1 MEIST
6 PTPSRPRTA
15 FNRWLNQ
22 NKAGYIF
29 ILPAVILYSL
39 FFLYPFVQSIYIS
52 LTSWNGVD
60 AQKTFVGV
68 SNYLKMLGDSLMW
81 RSLQHN
87 LVWVVLGTLA
97 PIAIGLLLAVLLS
110 HKKTVG
116 RTFFRT
122 IYFMPVM
129 LSPVVVGIIWGWVY
143 NPIFGMLNRVLAFVG
158 LEALGR
164 GWLGDPHL
172 ALYMVLIAAVW
183 SYFGFCLVVIMAG
196 MQNIDAE
203 LYDAANID
211 GANAWQR
218 FANVTIPQLG
228 SVLTMIVAYTM
239 IGGFNVFDI
248 VYVMTGGGP
257 ANSTELIATYT
268 YEQTFRLNFV
278 GYGATLSMVMT
289 LLSLAASFVFIKL
302 REKVE

>member
-1 MEIST
+1 MEVSVD
-6 PTPSRPRTA
+6 SHARSRTA
-15 FNRWLNQ
+15 FNRWVSQ
-22 NKAGYIF
+22 NKAGYLF
-29 ILPAVILYSL
+29 ILPALALYAV
-39 FFLYPFVQSIYIS
+39 FFLYPFVQSFYIS

-60 AQKTFVGV
+60 RQKTFIGA
-68 SNYLKMLGDSLMW
+68 SNYLKLLNDGMMWNSL
-81 RSLQHN
+81 LHN
-87 LVWVVLGTLA
+87 LVWVILGTLA
-97 PIAIGLLLAVLLS
+97 PIGLGLLLAVLLS
-110 HKKTVG
+110 HKNTRG
-116 RTFFRT
+116 RTVFRT

-143 NPIFGMLNRVLAFVG
+143 NPIFGMLNKILEFLG
-158 LEALGR
+158 LGALSR

-183 SYFGFCLVVIMAG
+183 SYFGFCLVVILAG

-203 LYDAANID
+203 LYDAASID

-228 SVLTMIVAYTM
+228 NVLTMIVAYTL

-268 YEQTFRLNFV
+268 YTQTFRVNSV

-289 LLSLAASFVFIKL
+289 LLSLVASYAFIKL